1 MTTARLATLEDL
13 PFISSMCVDMHLE
26 SRYSKYVLDLEKVEA
41 KVAALIESPIGIVLV
56 TANGFLMGGVT
67 DFWFGPAKY
76 AFEWLLYVKPEA
88 RGSSEAPAL
97 VKAYAV
103 RAKELGAVDV
113 HIENTTGVEVEKVER
128 LFTKLGFAR
137 VGGNFV
143 MEL

>member
-1 MTTARLATLEDL
+1 MARLATLEDL

-56 TANGFLMGGVT
+56 TGNGFLMGGVA

-88 RGSSEAPAL
+88 RGSSEAPVLA
-97 VKAYAV
+97 KAYVV
-103 RAKELGAVDV
+103 RAKELGAIDV
-113 HIENTTGVEVEKVER
+113 HIENTTGVEVERVER